1 MTDITMVVTSCNR
14 KDLLEKTLKSFE
26 EYSPNTISE
35 IIISEDGPED
45 NSFVNELIKTIPK
58 ITLINQ
64 TNRVGQLENIYQA
77 YQAVSTPY
85 IFHCEEDWLFT
96 SPNFINNSLT
106 ILENFKNCGMV
117 HLRSHTELAKQICEE
132 FVTPIEYKID
142 SVKYWKVHDH
152 LKWGY
157 SYNPGLR
164 RLEDYQNYDYYKNVL
179 RPNHGVLSN
188 FPGWE
193 IEIHNTATCKN
204 HGMWFACLGPD
215 GSVTHIGGDRHVD

>member
-1 MTDITMVVTSCNR
+1 MHNITMIITSCDR
-14 KDLLEKTLKSFE
+14 KDLLERTINSFE

-35 IIISEDGPED
+35 IIIAEDGAGD
-45 NSFVNELIKTIPK
+45 NSFVKDLIKTIPK

-64 TNRVGQLENIYQA
+64 TTRVGQLENIYQA
-77 YQAVSTPY
+77 YEAVSTPY
-85 IFHCEEDWLFT
+85 VFHCEEDWLFT
-96 SPNFINNSLT
+96 SPNFVNDSLN

-117 HLRSHTELAKQICEE
+117 HLRSHNELARQIGEE
-132 FVTPIEYKID
+132 FVNPTTYEIVSI
-142 SVKYWKVHDH
+142 KYWKIHEY

-179 RPNHGVLSN
+179 RPSYGVMRDY
-188 FPGWE
+188 PGWE
-193 IEIHNTATCKN
+193 VEIHNTANYK
-204 HGMWFACLGPD
+204 HHDMWFACLGPE